1 MVDQAERLRLLA
13 EKIKQETKQKAGLA
27 RARVIAV
34 TSGKGGVGKTNITA
48 NLGIAMAQAGRRVLI
63 IDTDLGL
70 ANADVVLGVS
80 PQHSLSQVLKGEK
93 AIEEIIVEGPAGV
106 KLIAGGSG
114 FQELININN
123 PRLSRFLSSLEAME
137 EMADVILLDTGAGL
151 SKNVLSFVLAAD
163 EVIVV
168 TNPEPTALTDAYVT
182 IKAIV
187 KKSPAARPKLLINRV
202 GDEEEFHSAQNRL
215 VKVCQRF
222 LGINLDVLGYILDD
236 PNVPRAVKNQKPFL
250 LAYPGTPA
258 SRCLKRLADKLIGT
272 PASQAAT
279 EVKGIRGFFGR
290 LVRSFSSSTVS

>member
-13 EKIKQETKQKAGLA
+13 EKMKQEAKQKGAT
-27 RARVIAV
+27 RARVIAI
-34 TSGKGGVGKTNITA
+34 TSGKGGVGKTNVTA
-48 NLGIAMAQAGRRVLI
+48 NLAIAMAQAGKRVLV

-70 ANADVVLGVS
+70 ANADVVLGIT
-80 PQHSLSQVLKGEK
+80 PQYSLSQVLKGEK
-93 AIEEIIVEGPAGV
+93 AIEEIVVEGPAGV

-137 EMADVILLDTGAGL
+137 EMADIILLDTGAGL

-182 IKAIV
+182 VKAIV
-187 KKSPAARPKLLINRV
+187 KKSPSARPKLLVNRA
-202 GDEEEFHSAQNRL
+202 GDEEEFRAAQSRL

-222 LGINLDVLGYILDD
+222 LGISLDVLGYIFDD
-236 PNVPRAVKNQKPFL
+236 PNVSRAVKAQKPFY
-250 LAYPGTPA
+250 LAYPATPA
-258 SRCLKRLADKLIGT
+258 SRCLKRLADKLLGT
-272 PASQAAT
+272 PVFRTAE
-279 EVKGIRGFFGR
+279 EVKGVKGFFGR
-290 LVRSFSSSTVS
+290 LIRGFSNSTAS

>member
-13 EKIKQETKQKAGLA
+13 EKMKQEAKQKGAT

-34 TSGKGGVGKTNITA
+34 TSGKGGVGKTNVTT
-48 NLGIAMAQAGRRVLI
+48 NLAIAMAQAGKRVLV

-70 ANADVVLGVS
+70 ANADVVLGVT
-80 PQHSLSQVLKGEK
+80 PQFSLSQVLKGEK
-93 AIEEIIVEGPAGV
+93 AIEEIVVEGPAGV

-114 FQELININN
+114 FQELISINN

-137 EMADVILLDTGAGL
+137 EMADIILLDTGAGL

-187 KKSPAARPKLLINRV
+187 KKSPSARPKLLINRA
-202 GDEEEFHSAQNRL
+202 GDEEEFHSAQSRL

-222 LGINLDVLGYILDD
+222 LGISLDVLGYILDD
-236 PNVPRAVKNQKPFL
+236 PNVSRAVKSQKPFL

-258 SRCLKRLADKLIGT
+258 SRCLKRLADKLLGAPVSKT
-272 PASQAAT
+272 TS
-279 EVKGIRGFFGR
+279 EVKGVRGFFGR
-290 LVRSFSSSTVS
+290 LVRTFSSSTAS

>member
-13 EKIKQETKQKAGLA
+13 EKIKQEAKKTDGQA

-34 TSGKGGVGKTNITA
+34 TSGKGGVGKTNVTA
-48 NLGIAMAQAGRRVLI
+48 NLGIAMAQAGKRVLI

-70 ANADVVLGVS
+70 ANADVVLGVT
-80 PQHSLSQVLKGEK
+80 PQFSLAQVLRGEK
-93 AIEEIIVEGPAGV
+93 GVDEIVVEGPAGV

-114 FQELININN
+114 FQELINLNN
-123 PRLSRFLSSLEAME
+123 PRLSRFLTSLEAME

-202 GDEEEFHSAQNRL
+202 GDEDEFHAAQSRL

-222 LGINLDVLGYILDD
+222 LGLRLDVLGYILDD

-250 LAYPGTPA
+250 LAYPTTPA
-258 SRCLKRLADKLIGT
+258 SRCLKRLVDRLIGT
-272 PASQAAT
+272 PESQAAPD
-279 EVKGIRGFFGR
+279 VRGIRGFFGR
-290 LVRSFSSSTVS
+290 LIRSFSSGTAS